1 MLDYSHPT
9 DLAASAIPGRDWGSA
24 QTSNMRGTWVTRH
37 NFCFTKHTGQN
48 SFPDPRE
55 LLSFS
60 KAMNCDMVRRESDV
74 SKTQHC
80 SKQDAILLFS
90 LQKVLHK
97 ILLIKHS
104 QM

>member
-9 DLAASAIPGRDWGSA
+9 DMAVSAILGKDCRSA
-24 QTSNMRGTWVTRH
+24 QTSNMREKWVARH
-37 NFCFTKHTGQN
+37 YFCLTKSMVQN

-55 LLSFS
+55 LLRFS
-60 KAMNCDMVRRESDV
+60 KSVNREMVRRESDV

-80 SKQDAILLFS
+80 SKQEDTLLFP
-90 LQKVLHK
+90 LLKLLHK
-97 ILLIKHS
+97 ILLIKHL